1 MENVIEYSFEKSSH
15 CPHRVSSERQLRN
28 SYKCG
33 EGAVEGRSKGVRSV
47 LKDQEGVC
55 VCVCVCVCVEASA
68 IIAEIR
74 RRAEGG
80 LRVWV
85 SV

>member
-1 MENVIEYSFEKSSH
+1 MPVVVGSLCLFCVGNMENVIEYSFEKSSH

-55 VCVCVCVCVEASA
+55 VCVCVYIKSHCT
-68 IIAEIR
+68 
-74 RRAEGG
+74 
-80 LRVWV
+80 V
-85 SV
+85 S